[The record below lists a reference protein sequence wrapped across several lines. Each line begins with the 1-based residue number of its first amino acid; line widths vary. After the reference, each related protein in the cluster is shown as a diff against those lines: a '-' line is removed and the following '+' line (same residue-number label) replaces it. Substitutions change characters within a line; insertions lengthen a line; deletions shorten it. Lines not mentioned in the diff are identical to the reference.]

1 MITVYRYAM
10 KYKWMIFIALIF
22 MFVELIVEL
31 VQPLFIQQVIDN
43 GIMINSI
50 DNVIFY
56 LVIMFAISIIALIA
70 GLLNTYFT
78 SHLTNMFGYD
88 LRMAIF
94 TRVQNFTLGT
104 LSRFS
109 TSSLITRMTQD
120 VVQTEMLL
128 FMSLRILF
136 RAPLLVVGSL
146 IMSFIVNPT
155 LGLYLSILTPV
166 LAVFLFFAARK
177 GAAIFLR
184 VQHWL
189 DRINRFIQ
197 QNLEAVRLIKAN
209 DSGEYETG
217 KFAKVAAKLRDDT
230 IFALRLMES
239 ILPVLLLIMNGSL
252 LLVLWVA
259 SDLLQTNEVAVGEI
273 VAVINYALRMQ
284 GGFSM
289 FAFLIIASSR
299 AKASS
304 DRISE
309 ILHAPIAAED
319 KDTFEAADGAG
330 TVKFDNVS
338 FKYPNT
344 GRYVLKNISF
354 EIYDNENF
362 VIMGGTGSG
371 KSSLISL
378 IPNMY
383 DATDGKVIVNDKNV
397 LDWSTTELRQTIG
410 YVPQRAILFTGSIY
424 ENLLWGNLHAEEDDV
439 FMSSEKAQIHDN
451 IMNFDETYETPV
463 GQMGVTLSGGQKQ
476 RLSIARALVRKP
488 SILIL
493 DDSTSALDVRTEN
506 NLWDALEGE
515 NVTRIVIT
523 QKISTAEQADR
534 VLLLDDGEISALG
547 THEELLATSE
557 LYRDIYESQKQGGH
571 LDD

>member
-1 MITVYRYAM
+1 MLTVYRYAM
-10 KYKWMIFIALIF
+10 KYKWMIVIALIF
-22 MFVELIVEL
+22 MLIELVVELI
-31 VQPLFIQQVIDN
+31 QPLFIQQVIDN
-43 GIMINSI
+43 GIMVNNI
-50 DNVIFY
+50 DNVIMY
-56 LVIMFAISIIALIA
+56 LLIMFGVSVVAFLA
-70 GLLNTYFT
+70 GIFNTYFT

-88 LRMAIF
+88 LRLAIF
-94 TRVQNFTLGT
+94 TRVQHFTLAT
-104 LSRFS
+104 LSKFS

-120 VVQTEMLL
+120 VLQTEMLL

-136 RAPLLVVGSL
+136 RAPLLVIGSL
-146 IMSFIVNPT
+146 VMSFIVNPT
-155 LGLYLSILTPV
+155 LGLYLSMLTPV
-166 LAVFLFFAARK
+166 LAIFLFFTARK
-177 GAAIFLR
+177 GAEIFLR

-209 DSGEYETG
+209 DSGQYETG
-217 KFAKVAAKLRDDT
+217 KFSKVAAKLRDDT

-239 ILPVLLLIMNGSL
+239 ILPVLLIIMNGSL

-259 SDLLQTNEVAVGEI
+259 SDLLQANEVAVGEI

-309 ILHAPIAAED
+309 ILHSPISKED
-319 KDTFEAADGAG
+319 KNTYEPSQQAG

-378 IPNMY
+378 IPKMY
-383 DATDGKVIVNDKNV
+383 EATDGTVTVNGKNV
-397 LDWSTTELRQTIG
+397 SDWPTADLRQTIG

-424 ENLLWGNLHAEEDDV
+424 DNLLWGNLHAEEEDV

-451 IMNFDETYETPV
+451 IMNFDDTYDTPV

-506 NLWDALEGE
+506 NLWGALEGE

-547 THEELLATSE
+547 SHEELLRTSA
-557 LYRDIYESQKQGGH
+557 LYREIYESQQKGGH
-571 LDD
+571 IDE